1 MSVRPQVSS
10 AMRSPQAM
18 LALATGLLLVGM
30 VAFGGHTATLGEQV
44 HYLWDNGI
52 RLTSWYADRPE
63 DLRDS
68 VGGLLVVTESHRLRY
83 ALTTPLFHLADATS
97 LSVDH
102 VYTLTVP
109 VLAAATVWL
118 AAGAAAAAL
127 GRPLS
132 WRGCAAIVPLTL
144 VLTAMDGRLILA
156 FFGYALVLW
165 VLFRPGPSLGWRL
178 IAVSTGVLFASVSSG
193 TMMSALG
200 LVAVLSIWAAVK
212 APDRLARLL
221 AVVTLAYVGLTFHHD
236 VQVALFKNIDF
247 YGGGLSGAVAM
258 LEHGAGRALLDV
270 ASSPAL
276 AVALLCA
283 VAVAGTGWVVV
294 LSRVKDPDL
303 CLALGV
309 ALVLGL
315 FGYSTLSLALIP
327 MSVWG
332 AIGIGR
338 WLDRD

>member
-1 MSVRPQVSS
+1 MSVRPRVSS
-10 AMRSPQAM
+10 AKRSPQVV
-18 LALATGLLLVGM
+18 LALATGLLLSGM
-30 VAFGGHTATLGEQV
+30 VAFGGHTAALGEQV

-52 RLTSWYADRPE
+52 RLTNWYADRPE
-63 DLRDS
+63 DLMDS
-68 VGGLLVVTESHRLRY
+68 VGGVLVVTESHRLRY
-83 ALTTPLFHLADATS
+83 AVTTPLFHLADATG

-118 AAGAAAAAL
+118 AVGAAAVAL

-132 WRGCAAIVPLTL
+132 WRGCTAILPLAL
-144 VLTAMDGRLILA
+144 VLTAMDGRLIVA
-156 FFGYALVLW
+156 FFGYALVLR
-165 VLFRPGPSLGWRL
+165 VLLRPEPSMGWRL
-178 IAVSTGVLFASVSSG
+178 IAVSMGVLFASVSSG
-193 TMMSALG
+193 TMMSTLC
-200 LVAVLSIWAAVK
+200 LVAVLSISATVM
-212 APDRLARLL
+212 APDCIARLL
-221 AVVTLAYVGLTFHHD
+221 AVVTMAYVGLAFHYD
-236 VQVALFKNIDF
+236 VQVALFKNIEF

-258 LEHGAGRALLDV
+258 LQHGAGRVLLDF

-276 AVALLCA
+276 AVALLCI
-283 VAVAGTGWVVV
+283 VAVAGTGLVVV
-294 LSRVKDPDL
+294 PFRIKDPDL
-303 CLALGV
+303 FLGLVV

-338 WLDRD
+338 WLDRS